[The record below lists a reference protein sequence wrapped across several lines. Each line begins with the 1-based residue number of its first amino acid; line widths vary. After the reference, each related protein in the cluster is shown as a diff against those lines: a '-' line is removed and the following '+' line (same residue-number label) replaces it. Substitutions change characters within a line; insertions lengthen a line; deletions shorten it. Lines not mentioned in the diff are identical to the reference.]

1 MTTPDL
7 RSDSSPHTLLRA
19 LNDVT
24 GELINVLDVK
34 TLSSAALQK
43 RNEVNRIRRLVSAH
57 LRQVEGGSGPRDS
70 GGRPQQP

>member
-19 LNDVT
+19 LNAAT
-24 GELINVLDVK
+24 GELVNVLDAK
-34 TLSSAALQK
+34 TLSSSAIPKL
-43 RNEVNRIRRLVSAH
+43 NDVNRIRRLVSAH
-57 LRQVEGGSGPRDS
+57 LRQAEEDSERRDH